1 MTTPVNFRVKNGL
14 TVANGVAV
22 TAGNVV
28 ITDGSLVIGATVI
41 NATSISGSA
50 NNAYANGV
58 NYADG
63 KAADAYGNAVAVA
76 TGSSSNAYSN
86 AILFA
91 ANADNLTTGTLPLAR
106 LPATV
111 NISSILN
118 VTNTVSISTSNVTV
132 SQANDVAKITGT
144 TISLT
149 DSLTETGNTYYAA
162 VSHDKL
168 ITEKTYSV
176 ANVIYADYGEIS
188 RTGMFAGVG
197 IDTTNNSIYVRGVTV
212 NTSVIAIGNT
222 TVFSTINSTA
232 FTGNGALLT
241 SVSATTVGGNSASDL
256 RTYTETYASNA
267 TNITS
272 GTVNSARL
280 PAANATVAGATLLVD
295 SVSNTSTT
303 AAASAAS
310 VKTAYDAAIAANT
323 NANTALTAAG
333 TAYTNAINIAA
344 NATNLTSGTVN
355 IARIP
360 TLDLV
365 NNTSISYVA
374 TANSVKTAYDAAT
387 NAYSNAVS
395 YTDGA
400 ISAANVTGYAA
411 VAYSNAIAIAA
422 NATNLTSG
430 TVNIA
435 RIPTVDAVNNTSIT
449 LIPVANNVKTAYD
462 AAIAANTLANTAA
475 TSASAAYTNAIA
487 IAANATNLTSGT
499 VNSARL
505 PSGNSSVAGAVVL
518 VDSVSNTSTTAA
530 VSAASVKTAYDAA
543 IAANTNAN
551 TALTAA
557 GAAYTNAIAIA
568 ANATN
573 LTSGTVAFARL
584 PSQFIGTTAIQST
597 SAAQAVSGITTISA
611 GNTTITG
618 FANIVSDTGT
628 GGFTSINLFGGQSFN
643 ANVDNGGGSWGGFAN
658 NTHGA
663 AVGYFIGQFPNFYSA
678 FNEAFFATGNT
689 IPLFI
694 GTNRTRRLS
703 FDGSTG
709 AASFHA
715 HPVSNISTLAVG
727 NTTIT
732 GFANVSS
739 TLNVTG
745 NVKTGAVVAVNTV
758 ASAWANTAKA
768 VQLGSASVWNYQDET
783 NVYISQNYFWAN
795 TTYKYI
801 QDGEAAGYSM
811 QGGTHSWYKAPSGIA
826 NANVTLTSIMAL
838 YSNGNLAVSGTI
850 NAQALEIKTIN
861 ATSHGAT
868 LTSNSTT
875 AILIL
880 GNSSVFT
887 TTNSSTFSGTANNAT
902 NLDGSSLATIQ
913 GQITGNAAT
922 AYTNAVSYTDTKI
935 GTANTAI
942 TGNAATAYTNAVS
955 YTDGKILTSNSA
967 ITGNAATAYTNAV
980 SYTDTKIGTANTAM
994 AANAAA
1000 AYTNATVFAAN
1011 ASNANNGTLAEARLP
1026 YRMNQDLRTTDSPT
1040 FANGSFSGSLSVG
1053 GNLTVTG
1060 NITSVNVSTLSVADS
1075 LIKLA
1080 VNNSSDILWGG
1091 FVLHYEGSG
1100 NTTNHAGLARDPTSK
1115 EFILISTFGNET
1127 NVDNNVINISDPS
1140 FTYANL
1146 QVNLLKSGNSSVF
1159 STINAT
1165 SFSGTANNATNLGG
1179 SSLATVQ
1186 GQITGN
1192 AATAYTNAVSYTDTK
1207 IGTANSAITAAYTN
1221 AVSYTDTKIGTANSA
1236 ITGNA
1241 TSAYTNA
1248 VSYTDTKIGTANSAI
1263 TGNAATAYTNAVSYT
1278 DTKIGT
1284 ANSAITGNAATAYT
1298 NATTFSANASNISSG
1313 TVAFARLPSLYLGTT
1328 AIQSTSAAQAVS
1340 GITTLAAGNTTIT
1353 GNLSVTSVGSFDRV
1367 TTANNGSGT
1376 NIGIGDDAWF
1386 GDVNIADTVRITGN
1400 QSANNAYIIFGNADN
1415 SVKLGRAGTGAL
1427 TWNGAFSVTGG
1438 LTTLS
1443 ANLVMANNNITR
1455 PILTGYTEHE
1465 VANTAA
1471 TGSYSLDCGAANFF
1485 DLTLTGNITIAP
1497 TNVPPATRMWAGTI
1511 AAKQDAT
1518 GTRTI
1523 TWPAGSKYPGGVAPP
1538 ATTTANAIDIWS
1550 LMTYDGGTSWIVSL
1564 TVKGAA

>member
-28 ITDGSLVIGATVI
+28 ITNGSLVIGGTVVNSSFI
-41 NATSISGSA
+41 NTAA
-50 NNAYANGV
+50 DNAYANGV
-58 NYADG
+58 NYTNG
-63 KAADAYGNAVAVA
+63 KAADAYGNAVIIA
-76 TGSSSNAYSN
+76 TDLTNNAYSN
-86 AILFA
+86 AVIFA
-91 ANADNLTTGTLPLAR
+91 ANATNLTNGTLPLAR

-111 NISSILN
+111 NVATALN
-118 VTNTVSISTSNVTV
+118 VTNTVSISTSNVTI

-267 TNITS
+267 TNLAS
-272 GTVNSARL
+272 GTVNAARL

-323 NANTALTAAG
+323 NANTALTAAAS
-333 TAYTNAINIAA
+333 AYSNGVTYTDNKAANAYSNAIAIAA
-344 NATNLTSGTVN
+344 NATNLTSGTVD

-360 TLDLV
+360 TVDAV
-365 NNTSISYVA
+365 NNTSISFVA
-374 TANSVKTAYDAAT
+374 TANSVKTAYDTAITANT
-387 NAYSNAVS
+387 NASNL
-395 YTDGA
+395 
-400 ISAANVTGYAA
+400 SAN
-411 VAYSNAIAIAA
+411 AYSNAIAITA

-435 RIPTVDAVNNTSIT
+435 RIPTVDAVNNTSISH
-449 LIPVANNVKTAYD
+449 VASANSVKTAYD

-530 VSAASVKTAYDAA
+530 ATAASVKTAYDAA
-543 IAANTNAN
+543 IAANTNAQAASNSAASAYTNAVSYTDTKIGTAN
-551 TALTAA
+551 TAMAANAAAAYTNAVSYTDTKIGTANTA
-557 GAAYTNAIAIA
+557 MAANADAAYTNAIAIA

-573 LTSGTVAFARL
+573 LTSGTVNIARIPVL
-584 PSQFIGTTAIQST
+584 D
-597 SAAQAVSGITTISA
+597 VV
-611 GNTTITG
+611 N
-618 FANIVSDTGT
+618 N
-628 GGFTSINLFGGQSFN
+628 TSIS
-643 ANVDNGGGSWGGFAN
+643 
-658 NTHGA
+658 
-663 AVGYFIGQFPNFYSA
+663 Y
-678 FNEAFFATGNT
+678 
-689 IPLFI
+689 
-694 GTNRTRRLS
+694 
-703 FDGSTG
+703 
-709 AASFHA
+709 
-715 HPVSNISTLAVG
+715 
-727 NTTIT
+727 
-732 GFANVSS
+732 
-739 TLNVTG
+739 
-745 NVKTGAVVAVNTV
+745 V
-758 ASAWANTAKA
+758 ASANSVKTAYDAAITANTNAQTAANAAASAYSNAVTYTDTKIGTANTAMA
-768 VQLGSASVWNYQDET
+768 
-783 NVYISQNYFWAN
+783 
-795 TTYKYI
+795 
-801 QDGEAAGYSM
+801 
-811 QGGTHSWYKAPSGIA
+811 A
-826 NANVTLTSIMAL
+826 NAGAA
-838 YSNGNLAVSGTI
+838 YSNAVTYVDGKI
-850 NAQALEIKTIN
+850 
-861 ATSHGAT
+861 
-868 LTSNSTT
+868 
-875 AILIL
+875 
-880 GNSSVFT
+880 
-887 TTNSSTFSGTANNAT
+887 GTANSA
-902 NLDGSSLATIQ
+902 
-913 GQITGNAAT
+913 ITGNAAT

-935 GTANTAI
+935 GTA
-942 TGNAATAYTNAVS
+942 
-955 YTDGKILTSNSA
+955 NSA

-1026 YRMNQDLRTTDSPT
+1026 YRMNQDLRTTDSAT

-1053 GNLTVTG
+1053 GDLTVTG

-1127 NVDNNVINISDPS
+1127 NIDNNVINISDPS

-1165 SFSGTANNATNLGG
+1165 SFSGTANNATNFGG
-1179 SSLATVQ
+1179 SSLATIQ

-1207 IGTANSAITAAYTN
+1207 IGTANT
-1221 AVSYTDTKIGTANSA
+1221 
-1236 ITGNA
+1236 
-1241 TSAYTNA
+1241 
-1248 VSYTDTKIGTANSAI
+1248 
-1263 TGNAATAYTNAVSYT
+1263 
-1278 DTKIGT
+1278 
-1284 ANSAITGNAATAYT
+1284 AITGNAATAYT

-1328 AIQSTSAAQAVS
+1328 AIQSTSAAQAVTGITTLAAGNTTINGFINVNRGISLANGTSNIIDYAAAGVNAPTVNTLSSGTKLLLYPALSPTQTDYAIGIDAATLWNGVPENSTSFKFKWYGAATEVAFLDGAGNFRTTGYANVGGTIQGASSLTIAGAAS

-1353 GNLSVTSVGSFDRV
+1353 GFANVSGNVSIAAGSILNWNSDAGISRSAAGALSLGNGTQNDATGQLNLAKIYLLNGNITSP
-1367 TTANNGSGT
+1367 A
-1376 NIGIGDDAWF
+1376 
-1386 GDVNIADTVRITGN
+1386 TGVI
-1400 QSANNAYIIFGNADN
+1400 QF
-1415 SVKLGRAGTGAL
+1415 GTGA
-1427 TWNGAFSVTGG
+1427 TSGTGAQIQSAGASF
-1438 LTTLS
+1438 S
-1443 ANLVMANNNITR
+1443 ANVVMANNAITR
-1455 PILTGYTEHE
+1455 PILAGYTEHE
-1465 VANTAA
+1465 VTSAST
-1471 TGSYSLDCGAANFF
+1471 TGSYTLDCGAANFW

-1497 TNVPPATRMWAGTI
+1497 TNIPPSTRMWAGTI
-1511 AAKQDAT
+1511 VAKQDAT

>member
-28 ITDGSLVIGATVI
+28 ITNGQLVIGATAI

-50 NNAYANGV
+50 DNAYANGV

-76 TGSSSNAYSN
+76 TGSATNAYSN
-86 AILFA
+86 AVLFA

-111 NISSILN
+111 NISSTLN

-144 TISLT
+144 TFSIT

-162 VSHDKL
+162 VSHEKL
-168 ITEKTYSV
+168 ITEKIYSV
-176 ANVIYADYGEIS
+176 ANVTYADYGEIS
-188 RTGMFAGVG
+188 RAGMFAVVG
-197 IDTTNNSIYVRGVTV
+197 IDTTNSSIYVRGVTV
-212 NTSVIAIGNT
+212 NTSVISIGNT
-222 TVFSTINSTA
+222 STYSLINSTA
-232 FTGNGALLT
+232 MVGNGSLLT
-241 SVSATTVGGNSASDL
+241 SVNATTVGGNSATDL

-267 TNITS
+267 TNLAS

-280 PAANATVAGATLLVD
+280 PTANATVAGATLLVD
-295 SVSNTSTT
+295 SVSNTSMT

-323 NANTALTAAG
+323 NANTALTAA
-333 TAYTNAINIAA
+333 A
-344 NATNLTSGTVN
+344 S
-355 IARIP
+355 
-360 TLDLV
+360 
-365 NNTSISYVA
+365 
-374 TANSVKTAYDAAT
+374 
-387 NAYSNAVS
+387 AYSNGVT
-395 YTDGA
+395 YTDNK
-400 ISAANVTGYAA
+400 AAN
-411 VAYSNAIAIAA
+411 AYSNAIAIAA

-430 TVNIA
+430 TVDIARIPTLDAINNTSISFVATANSVKTAYDTAITANTNASNLSANAYSNAIAIAANATNLTAGTVNIA
-435 RIPTVDAVNNTSIT
+435 RIPTVDAVNNTSVSH
-449 LIPVANNVKTAYD
+449 VASANSVKTAYD

-487 IAANATNLTSGT
+487 IAANADNITSGT

-530 VSAASVKTAYDAA
+530 ASAASVKTAYDAA
-543 IAANTNAN
+543 ITANTNAQ
-551 TALTAA
+551 AA
-557 GAAYTNAIAIA
+557 
-568 ANATN
+568 
-573 LTSGTVAFARL
+573 
-584 PSQFIGTTAIQST
+584 
-597 SAAQAVSGITTISA
+597 
-611 GNTTITG
+611 
-618 FANIVSDTGT
+618 
-628 GGFTSINLFGGQSFN
+628 
-643 ANVDNGGGSWGGFAN
+643 
-658 NTHGA
+658 
-663 AVGYFIGQFPNFYSA
+663 
-678 FNEAFFATGNT
+678 
-689 IPLFI
+689 
-694 GTNRTRRLS
+694 
-703 FDGSTG
+703 
-709 AASFHA
+709 
-715 HPVSNISTLAVG
+715 
-727 NTTIT
+727 
-732 GFANVSS
+732 
-739 TLNVTG
+739 
-745 NVKTGAVVAVNTV
+745 
-758 ASAWANTAKA
+758 
-768 VQLGSASVWNYQDET
+768 
-783 NVYISQNYFWAN
+783 
-795 TTYKYI
+795 
-801 QDGEAAGYSM
+801 
-811 QGGTHSWYKAPSGIA
+811 
-826 NANVTLTSIMAL
+826 
-838 YSNGNLAVSGTI
+838 
-850 NAQALEIKTIN
+850 
-861 ATSHGAT
+861 
-868 LTSNSTT
+868 
-875 AILIL
+875 
-880 GNSSVFT
+880 
-887 TTNSSTFSGTANNAT
+887 
-902 NLDGSSLATIQ
+902 
-913 GQITGNAAT
+913 
-922 AYTNAVSYTDTKI
+922 
-935 GTANTAI
+935 
-942 TGNAATAYTNAVS
+942 
-955 YTDGKILTSNSA
+955 SNSA
-967 ITGNAATAYTNAV
+967 ASAYTNAV

-1000 AYTNATVFAAN
+1000 AYTNAVSYTDTKIGTANTAMAANAATAYTNAVSYTDGKILTANGAITGNAATAYTNAVSYTDTKIGTANTAMVANAGSAYTNAITIAANATNLTSGTVAFARLPTVDSVANTSVALVPTANNVKTAYDAAITANTNAQSALTAAGSAYTNAVSYTDTKIGTANTAMAANAATAYSNAVSYTDTKIGTANTAMAANAAAAYTNATIFAAN

-1026 YRMNQDLRTTDSPT
+1026 FRMNQNVRTTDNVT

-1053 GNLTVTG
+1053 GDLTVTG
-1060 NITSVNVSTLSVADS
+1060 NIISVNVSTLSVADS

-1165 SFSGTANNATNLGG
+1165 SFSGTANNATNFGG
-1179 SSLATVQ
+1179 SSLATIQ
-1186 GQITGN
+1186 GQ
-1192 AATAYTNAVSYTDTK
+1192 
-1207 IGTANSAITAAYTN
+1207 
-1221 AVSYTDTKIGTANSA
+1221 
-1236 ITGNA
+1236 
-1241 TSAYTNA
+1241 
-1248 VSYTDTKIGTANSAI
+1248 I

-1353 GNLSVTSVGSFDRV
+1353 GFANVTGTIQGGSSLTIAGAASGITTLAAGNTTITGFANVTGTIQGGSSLTIAGAASGITTLAAGNTTITGFANVSGNMNAATITYSGSLTTTNTALFTAATGSTIFGVGSAIVSANTQGGRTYEGSHNFNSYPNLYTSIFINPSTATNLPTGISGNAYRFVMGAGDVASRGFDLV
-1367 TTANNGSGT
+1367 GSGT
-1376 NIGIGDDAWF
+1376 QLFYRARESGDTAWYQTF
-1386 GDVNIADTVRITGN
+1386 TTSGGTITG
-1400 QSANNAYIIFGNADN
+1400 
-1415 SVKLGRAGTGAL
+1415 V
-1427 TWNGAFSVTGG
+1427 
-1438 LTTLS
+1438 TTLS
-1443 ANLVMANNNITR
+1443 ANIVMANNAITR
-1455 PILTGYTEHE
+1455 PILAGYTEHE
-1465 VANTAA
+1465 VTSAST
-1471 TGSYSLDCGAANFF
+1471 TGSYTLDCGAANFW

-1497 TNVPPATRMWAGTI
+1497 TNVPPSTRMWAGTI
-1511 AAKQDAT
+1511 VAKQDAT